1 MSYSLK
7 LAFFLSLFFL
17 HSVAQ
22 ADVKV
27 FNVEV
32 IAFKQSAPSS
42 EVFDQTESEIDA
54 VSHFARAISGKK
66 TMNALY
72 KRLKKSN
79 EYSPFYY
86 KAWQVSA
93 ISGRMSLPIE
103 IYDAGQKMAGW
114 IKIQR
119 GELLH
124 IHADIEISPLES
136 LAEDG
141 LIYHLKE
148 KRRVLYRELHYLDH
162 PKFGLIVRV
171 LPK

>member
-1 MSYSLK
+1 MSYPLK
-7 LAFFLSLFFL
+7 LAFFFSIFFL

-22 ADVKV
+22 ADVKN

-42 EVFDQTESEIDA
+42 EVFDQTESEIEA
-54 VSHFARAISGKK
+54 VSRFAQATPGKK
-66 TMNALY
+66 TMHSLY
-72 KRLKKSN
+72 KRLQKSN

-86 KAWQVSA
+86 KAWEVSA

-103 IYDAGQKMAGW
+103 IYDAEQKMTGW

-119 GELLH
+119 GKLIH
-124 IHADIEISPLES
+124 IHADIEMSPSES
-136 LAEDG
+136 LDEDG

-148 KRRVLYRELHYLDH
+148 KRRVLYREFHYLDH

-171 LPK
+171 LPN

>member
-17 HSVAQ
+17 HGVAQ
-22 ADVKV
+22 ADVKY

-42 EVFDQTESEIDA
+42 EVFDQTESEIET
-54 VSHFARAISGKK
+54 VSRFARAISGQK
-66 TMNALY
+66 TMNSLY
-72 KRLKKSN
+72 KRLQKSN
-79 EYSPFYY
+79 EYRPFYY

-93 ISGRMSLPIE
+93 RSGRMSLPVE
-103 IYDAGQKMAGW
+103 IYDASQKMTGW
-114 IKIQR
+114 LKIQR
-119 GELLH
+119 GELIH
-124 IHADIEISPLES
+124 IHADIEISPSES

-171 LPK
+171 LPN

>member
-7 LAFFLSLFFL
+7 LAFFLSLFFMQTA
-17 HSVAQ
+17 AQ
-22 ADVKV
+22 ADVKD

-32 IAFKQSAPSS
+32 IVFKQSAPSS
-42 EVFDQTESEIDA
+42 ELFEQTESEIGA
-54 VSHFARAISGKK
+54 VSRFASAISGKK
-66 TMNALY
+66 TMKSLY
-72 KRLKKSN
+72 KRLQKSN

-93 ISGRMSLPIE
+93 RSDRMSLPIE
-103 IYDAGQKMAGW
+103 IYDAEQKMTGW

-119 GELLH
+119 GELIH
-124 IHADIEISPLES
+124 IHADIEISPSES